1 MAQVAPEPVELP
13 GHQDIALAQRLEA
26 GGEPGPV
33 IALAR
38 GEVLVEL
45 AGLDAGGEQRI
56 ALQVED
62 LAAIGLGDAQ
72 VAELHVGH
80 LTPLIGSHMHQG

>member
-1 MAQVAPEPVELP
+1 MA
-13 GHQDIALAQRLEA
+13 G
-26 GGEPGPV
+26 
-33 IALAR
+33 

-45 AGLDAGGEQRI
+45 SGLDPAGQQRI

-62 LAAIGLGDAQ
+62 LAAIGLGDTQ

>member
-1 MAQVAPEPVELP
+1 MTPSSRYSSATLVSGWPMA
-13 GHQDIALAQRLEA
+13 G
-26 GGEPGPV
+26 
-33 IALAR
+33 

-45 AGLDAGGEQRI
+45 SGLDPVGEQRI

-62 LAAIGLGDAQ
+62 LAAIGLEDAQ
-72 VAELHVGH
+72 VAELHGGH